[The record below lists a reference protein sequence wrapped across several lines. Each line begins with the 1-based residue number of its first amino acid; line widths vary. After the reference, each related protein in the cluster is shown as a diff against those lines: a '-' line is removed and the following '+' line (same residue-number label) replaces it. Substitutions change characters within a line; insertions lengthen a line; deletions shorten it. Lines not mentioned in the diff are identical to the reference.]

1 MENSDL
7 EFIDNELEMKE
18 NLDNTI
24 FSSYASN
31 ADTLDTSNLNPV
43 DTFVPGTFANVE
55 ASIPN
60 TNESQ
65 NDEIKSDIS
74 ENKSDDSTTEI
85 VETANAIDNNL
96 SNNDNMPSM
105 IKMYGEVLTD
115 KEYVTNPAIARDEEI
130 NRMILAIITPD
141 KSALLVGKPGIGKTA
156 LVEGLAYRI
165 ATNTVPPAIQGWK
178 IIKINIPALL
188 GKINVNGTE
197 VSKLQLLIN
206 EIDKVEKTILFI
218 DEVHLLV
225 AKNGGTLDLDFANML
240 KPYLDRGR
248 ILMIGATT
256 SEEYE
261 SYILRD
267 RAFVRRF
274 IKIDIAELKGN
285 DVVKVLLGTVP
296 KFEKKMGVKMGYS
309 EFQQERLYQWIVDH
323 TVEENRIYEVQNRYP
338 DICLTIISSAFSYA
352 LFEGSPEVKIKH
364 FYLAMK
370 NTNTVYPDRIAK
382 AIEDFK
388 VRFEA
393 WLINEGIDPKLI

>member
-18 NLDNTI
+18 NPDNTI

-55 ASIPN
+55 ASIPS

-65 NDEIKSDIS
+65 NNEIKSDIPG
-74 ENKSDDSTTEI
+74 NKSDDSTTEI
-85 VETANAIDNNL
+85 VETANEIDNNL

-165 ATNTVPPAIQGWK
+165 ATNTVPPAIHGWK

-382 AIEDFK
+382 AIDDFK